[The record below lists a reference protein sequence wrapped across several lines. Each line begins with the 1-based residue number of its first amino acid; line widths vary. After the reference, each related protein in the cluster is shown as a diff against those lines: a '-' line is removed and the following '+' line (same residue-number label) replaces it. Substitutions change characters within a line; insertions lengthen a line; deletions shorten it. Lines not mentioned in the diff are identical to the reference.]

1 MGVLISYISVKGN
14 LYRIEDLFIKFFDFK
29 NCLWEGVGI
38 KFYYEEFKRKKK
50 CSYVCE
56 NVIKIEMV
64 GIKFSSRD
72 NMKLV
77 EWIGLV

>member
-1 MGVLISYISVKGN
+1 MLREIYIEF
-14 LYRIEDLFIKFFDFK
+14 EDLFIKFFDFK

-38 KFYYEEFKRKKK
+38 KFYYEEFKREKKK